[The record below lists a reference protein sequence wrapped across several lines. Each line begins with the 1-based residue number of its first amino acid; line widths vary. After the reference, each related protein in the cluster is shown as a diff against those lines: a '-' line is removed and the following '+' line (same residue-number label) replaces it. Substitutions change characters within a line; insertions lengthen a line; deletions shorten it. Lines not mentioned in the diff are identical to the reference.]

1 MTANGEME
9 KLGNIAAAIGTEL
22 QTATRPGTQLSRP
35 TETRNQLRAFL
46 KQMAAAF
53 PHQEVVPE
61 TAEVWR
67 LAFENLLREHGL
79 KRLETAL
86 ASFLTRTKFFPHP
99 SEVREV
105 LDEMAKKA
113 KQVANAALPPIGC
126 SACLDGDGDGMAG
139 FVYTHRPGQPREV
152 KPCECRLARARAKKA
167 LEAKA

>member
-1 MTANGEME
+1 MEEPGELE
-9 KLGNIAAAIGTEL
+9 D
-22 QTATRPGTQLSRP
+22 
-35 TETRNQLRAFL
+35 LRAISL
-46 KQMAAAF
+46 RQTSESRLASLQRARPLDEAQIVQVGELMANMMAGYPHQALEMAA
-53 PHQEVVPE
+53 EVYQ
-61 TAEVWR
+61 
-67 LAFENLLREHGL
+67 LAFEDLARIYGIRSLEMALR
-79 KRLETAL
+79 
-86 ASFLTRTKFFPHP
+86 SFLTLQKFFPHP

-126 SACLDGDGDGMAG
+126 SACLDGDGMAG